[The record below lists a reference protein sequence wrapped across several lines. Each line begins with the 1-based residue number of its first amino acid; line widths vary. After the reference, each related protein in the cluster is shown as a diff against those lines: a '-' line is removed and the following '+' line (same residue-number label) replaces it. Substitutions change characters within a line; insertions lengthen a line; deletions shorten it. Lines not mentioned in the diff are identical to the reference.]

1 MKRLLELQHPNGSWK
16 GNAPTESVL
25 IATNFALMCLTG
37 QAEPKQNASNR
48 LP

>member
-1 MKRLLELQHPNGSWK
+1 MKRLLKLQHSNGSWK

-25 IATNFALMCLTG
+25 IATSFALMCLTG
-37 QAEPKQNASNR
+37 QPEPKQNTSNR